1 MKLSNTKTLQI
12 YILCQ
17 FLDMPGMNCE
27 IYIPD
32 SSNLPT
38 AIIAKKLANS

>member
-17 FLDMPGMNCE
+17 FLDMSGMNCE